1 MRIVSSCRENGPLA
15 LRHSHMPSGY
25 WPLAAPYLTFAF
37 HSHGQVQQTTD
48 TRGMD
53 IMACDKIRGST
64 ERFLAP
70 ETWLRWGGHDAK
82 VDEDE
87 EEPEDTD
94 RSGTTSEVNNGNHL
108 SRAGK
113 KIAVT
118 PPPFPLSATP
128 PSASSASSV
137 ASLDTTWPLIL

>member
-1 MRIVSSCRENGPLA
+1 
-15 LRHSHMPSGY
+15 MPSGY

-64 ERFLAP
+64 ERFLVQGHPRQLQAP

-94 RSGTTSEVNNGNHL
+94 RSGTTSEVNNVK
-108 SRAGK
+108 R
-113 KIAVT
+113 
-118 PPPFPLSATP
+118 
-128 PSASSASSV
+128 SSK
-137 ASLDTTWPLIL
+137 